1 MTDPTTHRARAVFPF
16 AALVAQDAL
25 QQALLLA
32 AIDPSLGGVL
42 VSGPRGTAK

>member
-1 MTDPTTHRARAVFPF
+1 MARERTTSGRGTAMTDPTTHRARAVFPF

-32 AIDPSLGGVL
+32 A
-42 VSGPRGTAK
+42 